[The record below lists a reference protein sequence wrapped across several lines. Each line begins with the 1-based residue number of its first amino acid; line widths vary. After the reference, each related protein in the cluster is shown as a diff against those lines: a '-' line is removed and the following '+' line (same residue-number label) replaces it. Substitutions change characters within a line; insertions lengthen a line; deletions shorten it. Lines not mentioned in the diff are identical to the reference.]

1 MQTEE
6 EIKKHLQ
13 EKKKKEL
20 KTGPKPPFGYAFI
33 DGPETYEAC
42 FRENGATVILG
53 GKMEIEFNKQFID
66 LDNGNRNFFLDYTV
80 DTPTGHAE
88 TKTIKLLQ
96 EQQRITFSEESILH
110 NPGVSP
116 TTEFQLYTKVNGTD
130 KKDNLKEH
138 QSFSF
143 PSDETFL
150 EFLSPLLSLYDEF
163 MQEEAER
170 FFFESGGQVFKGK
183 DFLLES
189 IKGLFFEPADSQTG
203 HFHEWISAFRKVI
216 MEDIQVEIS
225 GSLGYVF
232 EHNLKDWLSQ
242 NTGFRA

>member
-1 MQTEE
+1 MPTEE
-6 EIKKHLQ
+6 EIKKRLQ

-20 KTGPKPPFGYAFI
+20 NPGPKPPFGYAFI

-42 FRENGATVILG
+42 FRENGVTVILG
-53 GKMEIEFNKQFID
+53 GKMKIEFNKQFID

-80 DTPTGHAE
+80 DNPTGPSDI
-88 TKTIKLLQ
+88 KTIKLFQ
-96 EQQRITFSEESILH
+96 EQQKVTFSKESILGS
-110 NPGVSP
+110 PGVSAS
-116 TTEFQLYTKVNGTD
+116 TEFQLYTKENGVD

-143 PSDETFL
+143 PSDEAFL

-163 MQEEAER
+163 MQEETGR
-170 FFFESGGQVFKGK
+170 FFFESGGQAFKGK
-183 DFLLES
+183 DFLFES
-189 IKGLFFEPADSQTG
+189 IKGLFFEPADSRTEG
-203 HFHEWISAFRKVI
+203 FHEWVAAFRKVM